1 MVDQFVP
8 AGQMVWSTM
17 PIAEAWAT
25 SNVVV
30 NYFSAEGE
38 LLEDILL
45 MPLRPETQPLVR
57 WRFDFPDRAGGRV
70 RLEQQASSPEGMW
83 SIAEMRFYKGDKEIK
98 PERVTASTFPWDIGL
113 AGDGNALTR
122 WRTWERARP
131 GMWVEAS
138 FPADV
143 VVDRAEVDG
152 SRDQTV
158 DLGVAGGQAKVLK
171 TDLPQREYDRRAA
184 IQTMAGR
191 GIRYLL
197 MGDDYFAAADIR
209 TDPARWELELVA
221 DRGSARL
228 YRIR

>member
-1 MVDQFVP
+1 
-8 AGQMVWSTM
+8 M

-25 SNVVV
+25 SDVLV

-57 WRFDFPDRAGGRV
+57 WRFDFPDRTVGRV
-70 RLEQQASSPEGMW
+70 RLEQRASLPEGMW
-83 SIAEMRFYKGDKEIK
+83 SIAEMRFYGGDKEIK
-98 PERVTASTFPWDIGL
+98 PERVTASTYPWDIAL
-113 AGDGNALTR
+113 ATDGNAVTR

-131 GMWVEAS
+131 GMWVEAA
-138 FPADV
+138 FPSGVA
-143 VVDRAEVDG
+143 VDRIEVDG
-152 SRDQTV
+152 SRDQKV
-158 DLGVAGGQAKVLK
+158 DLGIAGLQAKILK
-171 TDLPQREYDRRAA
+171 TDLPPGEYDRPAA
-184 IQTMAGR
+184 IRTMAGR

-209 TDPARWELELVA
+209 TDPERWGLELVA